1 MLAIDIIESKPLFNN
16 PYTGKTYL
24 DLLSPSWN
32 TKNIN
37 YELKGV
43 AFVTEETQMRPDLVS
58 LIFMSS
64 PGKMGSLLKLNNISN
79 PLSVKAGE
87 LLFIPGNNMIDG
99 LFKDGAKV
107 SISEKEKARSF
118 RKELQDKIS
127 KVSDGRLEY
136 LNSKNISNAAA
147 NANANAA
154 ANAGSGALPPN
165 ILQDGQQQIAVESG
179 KLIFGPDIG
188 QCRTKGTKN
197 ISVTDVKSK
206 LAQKN
211 IFNR

>member
-1 MLAIDIIESKPLFNN
+1 MLAIDIIESKPLFSN
-16 PYTGKTYL
+16 PYTGRTYV
-24 DLLSPSWN
+24 DLLSPCWN

-58 LIFMSS
+58 LIFMDS
-64 PGKMGSLLKLNNISN
+64 PGKMGSLLKINNISN
-79 PLSVKAGE
+79 PLSIKAGE
-87 LLFIPGNNMIDG
+87 ILFVPGNGMING
-99 LFKDGAKV
+99 LFKDGSKV
-107 SISEKEKARSF
+107 AVSEKEKARSF

-127 KVSDGRLEY
+127 RVSEGRLEY
-136 LNSKNISNAAA
+136 LNAKKISDS
-147 NANANAA
+147 
-154 ANAGSGALPPN
+154 AGGPGGPGSPLPPN
-165 ILQDGQQQIAVESG
+165 ILQDGQQQIAVDSG

-197 ISVTDVKSK
+197 ISVTDLKSK

>member
-1 MLAIDIIESKPLFNN
+1 MLAIDIIESKPLFSN
-16 PYTGKTYL
+16 PYTGRTYV

-37 YELKGV
+37 YELRGV

-58 LIFMSS
+58 LIFMDS
-64 PGKMGSLLKLNNISN
+64 PGKMGSLLKINNISN
-79 PLSVKAGE
+79 PLSIKAGE
-87 LLFIPGNNMIDG
+87 ILFVPGNGMING
-99 LFKDGAKV
+99 LFKDGSKSAV
-107 SISEKEKARSF
+107 SEKEKARSF

-127 KVSDGRLEY
+127 RVSEGRLEY
-136 LNSKNISNAAA
+136 LNAKKISDSAGG
-147 NANANAA
+147 
-154 ANAGSGALPPN
+154 AGSGEGPLPPN
-165 ILQDGQQQIAVESG
+165 ILQDGQQQIAVDSG

-197 ISVTDVKSK
+197 ISVTDLKSK

>member
-1 MLAIDIIESKPLFNN
+1 MLAIDIIESKPLFTNS
-16 PYTGKTYL
+16 YTGKTYL

-58 LIFMSS
+58 LIFMGS
-64 PGKMGSLLKLNNISN
+64 PGKMGSLLKINNISN
-79 PLSVKAGE
+79 PLSLKDGE
-87 LLFIPGNNMIDG
+87 MLFVPGNGMIDG

-107 SISEKEKARSF
+107 AISEKEKARSF
-118 RKELQDKIS
+118 RKELQEKIS
-127 KVSDGRLEY
+127 KVSNGRLEY
-136 LNSKNISNAAA
+136 LNSKNISDAA
-147 NANANAA
+147 
-154 ANAGSGALPPN
+154 GPPLPPN

-197 ISVTDVKSK
+197 ISVTDLKSK
-206 LAQKN
+206 LAQRN

>member
-1 MLAIDIIESKPLFNN
+1 MLAIDIIESKPLFSN
-16 PYTGKTYL
+16 PYTGRTYV

-58 LIFMSS
+58 LIFMDS
-64 PGKMGSLLKLNNISN
+64 PGKMGSLLKINNISN
-79 PLSVKAGE
+79 PLSIKAGE
-87 LLFIPGNNMIDG
+87 ILFVPGNGMING
-99 LFKDGAKV
+99 LFKDGSKV
-107 SISEKEKARSF
+107 AVSEKEKARSF

-127 KVSDGRLEY
+127 KVSEGRLEY
-136 LNSKNISNAAA
+136 LNAKKISD
-147 NANANAA
+147 
-154 ANAGSGALPPN
+154 SGGGPLPPN
-165 ILQDGQQQIAVESG
+165 ILQDGQQQIAVDSG

-197 ISVTDVKSK
+197 ISVTDLKSK

>member
-1 MLAIDIIESKPLFNN
+1 MLAIDIIESKPLFDN
-16 PYTGKTYL
+16 PYTGRTYL

-43 AFVTEETQMRPDLVS
+43 AVVTEETQMRPDLVS
-58 LIFMSS
+58 LIFMGD
-64 PGKMGSLLKLNNISN
+64 PGKLGSLLKLNNISN
-79 PLSVKAGE
+79 PISVKAGE
-87 LLFIPGNNMIDG
+87 VLFVPGNNMISG
-99 LFKDGAKV
+99 LFKDGEKSAV
-107 SISEKEKARSF
+107 SEKEKSRSF

-136 LNSKNISNAAA
+136 LNAKNISNSAAA
-147 NANANAA
+147 
-154 ANAGSGALPPN
+154 AGQTPLPPN
-165 ILQDGQQQIAVESG
+165 ILADGQQQIAVESG

-206 LAQKN
+206 LAQRN

>member
-1 MLAIDIIESKPLFNN
+1 MLAIDIIESKPLFSN
-16 PYTGKTYL
+16 PYTGRTYV

-37 YELKGV
+37 YELRGV

-58 LIFMSS
+58 LIFMDS
-64 PGKMGSLLKLNNISN
+64 PGKMGSLLKINNISN
-79 PLSVKAGE
+79 PLSIKAGE
-87 LLFIPGNNMIDG
+87 ILFVPGNGMING
-99 LFKDGAKV
+99 LFKDGSKSAV
-107 SISEKEKARSF
+107 SEKEKARSF

-127 KVSDGRLEY
+127 RVSEGRLEY
-136 LNSKNISNAAA
+136 LNAKKISDS
-147 NANANAA
+147 
-154 ANAGSGALPPN
+154 AGGAGAGEGPLPPN
-165 ILQDGQQQIAVESG
+165 ILQDGQQQIAVDSG

-197 ISVTDVKSK
+197 ISVTDLKSK